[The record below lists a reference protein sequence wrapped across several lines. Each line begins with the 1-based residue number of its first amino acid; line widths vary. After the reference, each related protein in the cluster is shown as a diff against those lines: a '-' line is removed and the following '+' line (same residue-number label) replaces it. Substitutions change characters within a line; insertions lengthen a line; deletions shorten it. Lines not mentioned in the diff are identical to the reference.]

1 MCGCHSPW
9 TVLTCPSSRSLNW
22 DADYAY
28 DSVFY
33 ALVIEVMELILC
45 MLAKDSSIELHS
57 SLDIFIATL
66 QTKITK

>member
-1 MCGCHSPW
+1 M
-9 TVLTCPSSRSLNW
+9 LTCPCSRSPNW

-33 ALVIEVMELILC
+33 ALVIEVMELIFLC
-45 MLAKDSSIELHS
+45 MLVKHSSIELHS
-57 SLDIFIATL
+57 SLDIFIAIL